1 MPGKIGRE
9 FVAKDYAVRVS
20 DGGCAILKGGA
31 ADVHAFSQHLSFVS
45 DNRYLRAQET
55 HFPHFNSHCL
65 SATVDL
71 TDHCSA
77 KSFYGEW
84 VLMHQTVIPEIAR
97 KDAKAIPAL
106 LRFAAVRVQD
116 SEAEITGVTAKRAE
130 KYSIGPNAIVTVTNE
145 PHLPWVKVL
154 ADILWT
160 DHYVI
165 ISEAVVLDVFHFLP
179 SNGEHEPRR
188 GMRRSVPC
196 AGSASLSSVFPVVWV
211 PV

>member
-55 HFPHFNSHCL
+55 HFPHFNSHYL

-145 PHLPWVKVL
+145 PHLPWVKVPT
-154 ADILWT
+154 DIRWT

-165 ISEAVVLDVFHFLP
+165 IFEAVVLDVFHVLP
-179 SNGEHEPRR
+179 SNSRRVRR
-188 GMRRSVPC
+188 G
-196 AGSASLSSVFPVVWV
+196 
-211 PV
+211 